1 MTQRRFSPAHL
12 VSLLLGVLVLLS
24 ALPAF
29 SQETTRKEFD
39 DTIHV
44 IQRKPVL
51 QKGRFDLV
59 PRFGVS
65 VNDSLY
71 RHYKVGVNGNYHFS
85 ESVYLGGL
93 FEWYNFGDTLGG
105 PTGAFE
111 ETQNETGTAAD
122 AAVVNWLGG
131 LELGYKPI
139 IGKFAFADSFIVYYD
154 IGITAG
160 GTYIDAESV
169 ALPSAEGKFGGTISA
184 VNRIFFNDWFAL
196 NLEVRDVIFSA
207 DLRGETGAL
216 TNIVTVAAGASL
228 YLPTSFEYSE
238 PTATTE

>member
-1 MTQRRFSPAHL
+1 MTQLRFSPVHL
-12 VSLLLGVLVLLS
+12 VSLLLGVLVLLT

-29 SQETTRKEFD
+29 AQETTRKEFD

-59 PRFGVS
+59 PRFGIS

-71 RHYKVGVNGNYHFS
+71 RHFKFGVNGNYHFS
-85 ESVYLGGL
+85 ENVYLGGL
-93 FEWYNFGDTLGG
+93 FEWYNFGDALGG

-122 AAVVNWLGG
+122 AAVINWLGG

-139 IGKFAFADSFIVYYD
+139 VGKFAFADSFIVYYD
-154 IGITAG
+154 IGLTAG
-160 GTYIDAESV
+160 GTYINAESV
-169 ALPSAEGKFGGTISA
+169 ALPTAEGKFGGTVSA

-196 NLEVRDVIFSA
+196 NLEVRDVIYSA
-207 DLRGETGAL
+207 DLRGEQGAL
-216 TNIVTVAAGASL
+216 TNVVTVAAGVSL
-228 YLPTSFEYSE
+228 YLPTTFEYSE